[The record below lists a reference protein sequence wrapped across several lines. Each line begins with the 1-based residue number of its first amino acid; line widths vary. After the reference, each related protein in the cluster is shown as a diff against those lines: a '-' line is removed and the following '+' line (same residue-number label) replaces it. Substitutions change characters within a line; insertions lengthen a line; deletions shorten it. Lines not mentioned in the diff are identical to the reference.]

1 MARGMCLCNAVA
13 GGVCRCNLHAGLK
26 ITNGTGEVCQIIRF
40 SFFLWVQFVLEAQGF
55 PGLAGVWGAHTGG
68 ISPTGLADGEM
79 SGPLIFRR
87 FLIFCLDSFPM

>member
-13 GGVCRCNLHAGLK
+13 GGSVPLQFACWVKNNKWHGGGVP
-26 ITNGTGEVCQIIRF
+26 NN
-40 SFFLWVQFVLEAQGF
+40 SFLIFLWVQFVLEAQGF

-79 SGPLIFRR
+79 SGPFIFRR